1 MAKPTLFTI
10 GFTQSTTENFFGRLK
25 AAGVRRVVDVRLNN
39 TSQLAG
45 FAKAT
50 DLKFFLGRILGIDY
64 VREPM
69 LAPTEEIVQL
79 GRAKNWPAWETGFR
93 RLMSERGMS
102 KRFNPADLAST
113 CLLCAE
119 AKPHHCHRRIIAELL
134 TAESKTPLAVMHL

>member
-10 GFTQSTTENFFGRLK
+10 GFTQSTAENFFGRLK
-25 AAGVRRVVDVRLNN
+25 AAGARRVVDVRLNN

-45 FAKAT
+45 FAKGT
-50 DLKFFLGRILGIDY
+50 DLPFFLDRVLGIDY
-64 VREPM
+64 VHEPM
-69 LAPTEEIVQL
+69 LAPTEELVQL

-102 KRFNPADLAST
+102 KRFKSADFAGT

-134 TAESKTPLAVMHL
+134 KAERKRPLAVVHL